1 MNSQRPKK
9 CNFLVEKFL
18 NELYLRGQAF
28 RFRSQGNERFFP
40 AIVETVPLGCT
51 HQKLLTHLPH
61 ILCITNHTV
70 KRHQHD
76 VREASYIFHVFWW
89 NPHHPTPLRSFID
102 FHQKETIAVC
112 IYYLL
117 IFMK

>member
-51 HQKLLTHLPH
+51 RQKLLTHFSGRD
-61 ILCITNHTV
+61 LCITNHAV
-70 KRHQHD
+70 KSHQHD
-76 VREASYIFHVFWW
+76 VREA
-89 NPHHPTPLRSFID
+89 PHID
-102 FHQKETIAVC
+102 FSRFLVEPPPPHPP
-112 IYYLL
+112 
-117 IFMK
+117 